1 MKWKCSTT
9 LSRESGCRF
18 LRMSMQYHR
27 GKKQNQGK
35 NGREEKKEPQRTG
48 ILRGS
53 GRFWHL
59 FRNTIWRKLL
69 WRTLQARY
77 IYAEVNAAGF
87 SKTIC
92 RDLCLTICCIIVL
105 KKACRF
111 LGNIIC
117 LSRRRQNGPDFPVRN
132 ILPRYSGNR
141 WDALQVFTEAAGR
154 RKIRILFKQFLYAG
168 SQFFAFAVSKE
179 QLLEMFAGQ
188 GTFYQFQ
195 VQFF

>member
-1 MKWKCSTT
+1 MEKIT
-9 LSRESGCRF
+9 LEDIAGQVHLCRSECCRF
-18 LRMSMQYHR
+18 FKNYMQR
-27 GKKQNQGK
+27 
-35 NGREEKKEPQRTG
+35 
-48 ILRGS
+48 S
-53 GRFWHL
+53 L
-59 FRNTIWRKLL
+59 FDYLL
-69 WRTLQARY
+69 YYR
-77 IYAEVNAAGF
+77 IE
-87 SKTIC
+87 
-92 RDLCLTICCIIVL
+92 
-105 KKACRF
+105 KACRF

-168 SQFFAFAVSKE
+168 SQFFAFTVSKE